1 MDLGLNGKKAIVT
14 GGTRGIGRAIVETL
28 ADEGCAVSLCA
39 RKSDG
44 VAATLE
50 AFEGS
55 NRTVIGEAVDVSDG
69 TALKAWIERSA
80 DALGGV
86 DILISNASSLNTAPT
101 EEAWRDGFEVDIM
114 GAVRGVEAALPYL
127 KQSDAG
133 AIVVIAS
140 TAALEIYAGLRPYNS
155 IKAALI
161 NYVSGLSAEYGPEGI
176 RANVVCPGATEF
188 EGGTWRR
195 ARDAGAPLYQRMLD
209 LAALG
214 RTGAP
219 EEIARAVVFL
229 ASPAASFV
237 TGANLVVDGG
247 LTHRVQY

>member
-39 RKSDG
+39 RKAEG
-44 VAATLE
+44 VAATLD
-50 AFEGS
+50 AFAGS
-55 NRTVIGEAVDVSDG
+55 NRTVIGEAIDVSDG
-69 TALKAWIERSA
+69 AALKAWIERSA
-80 DALGGV
+80 ETLGGI
-86 DILISNASSLNTAPT
+86 DIVISNASSLNTTLNDA
-101 EEAWRDGFEVDIM
+101 AWKDGFDVDIM
-114 GAVRGVEAALPYL
+114 GAVRSVDAALPYL
-127 KQSDAG
+127 KKSESG

-140 TAALEIYAGLRPYNS
+140 TAALEIYAGLRPYSS
-155 IKAALI
+155 IKAALL
-161 NYVSGLSAEYGPEGI
+161 NYVAGLCAEYGPDGI
-176 RANVVCPGATEF
+176 RANAVCPGATEF
-188 EGGTWRR
+188 EGGNWER
-195 ARDAGAPLYQRMLD
+195 AKKAGAPLYQRMLD

-214 RTGAP
+214 RTGGP
-219 EEIARAVVFL
+219 DEIARAVVFL

>member
-1 MDLGLNGKKAIVT
+1 MDLGLDGRKAIVT
-14 GGTRGIGRAIVETL
+14 GGTRGIGRAIVQTL
-28 ADEGCAVSLCA
+28 VDEGCAVALCA
-39 RKSDG
+39 RKAEG
-44 VAATLE
+44 VADTLK

-55 NRTVIGEAVDVSDG
+55 NTPVVGEPIDVRD
-69 TALKAWIERSA
+69 KAGLQGWVRSVA
-80 DALGGV
+80 EQLGGIDV
-86 DILISNASSLNTAPT
+86 VISNASALNTTQT
-101 EEAWRDGFEVDIM
+101 EDAWQDGFEVDIL
-114 GAVRGVEAALPYL
+114 GASRLVDAALPSL

-133 AIVVIAS
+133 AIVVISS

-155 IKAALI
+155 IKAALV
-161 NYVSGLSAEYGPEGI
+161 NYVTGLSAEYGPDGI
-176 RANVVCPGATEF
+176 RANCVCPGATEF
-188 EGGTWRR
+188 DGGTWQR
-195 ARDAGAPLYQRMLD
+195 ARDDGAPLYQRMLD

-229 ASPAASFV
+229 ASPAASFI

>member
-39 RKSDG
+39 RKADG
-44 VAATLE
+44 VTETLK

-55 NRTVIGEAVDVSDG
+55 NRTVIGEAIDVSDG
-69 TALKAWIERSA
+69 TALKSWVERSA
-80 DALGGV
+80 NALGGL
-86 DILISNASSLNTAPT
+86 DIVISNASSLNTAPT
-101 EEAWRDGFEVDIM
+101 EAAWRDGFEVDIM
-114 GAVRGVEAALPYL
+114 GAVRSVDAALPYL

-133 AIVVIAS
+133 AIVVISS

-161 NYVSGLSAEYGPEGI
+161 NYVSGMSAEYGPDGI
-176 RANVVCPGATEF
+176 RANAVCPGATYF
-188 EGGTWRR
+188 EGGTWER
-195 ARDAGAPLYQRMLD
+195 AQQEGSPLYQRILD

-214 RTGAP
+214 RTGGP